1 MDEMSIL
8 TAASGHHARI
18 SMGKK
23 WDPRESDDD
32 LKRILYFLQYIYS
45 IIKHRDYIYL
55 Q

>member
-8 TAASGHHARI
+8 TAASGHQARI

-32 LKRILYFLQYIYS
+32 LQNVFFTFYNTYI
-45 IIKHRDYIYL
+45 

>member
-18 SMGKK
+18 LMEEK

-32 LKRILYFLQYIYS
+32 LKKRILILFTIHIFNNQTS
-45 IIKHRDYIYL
+45 
-55 Q
+55 